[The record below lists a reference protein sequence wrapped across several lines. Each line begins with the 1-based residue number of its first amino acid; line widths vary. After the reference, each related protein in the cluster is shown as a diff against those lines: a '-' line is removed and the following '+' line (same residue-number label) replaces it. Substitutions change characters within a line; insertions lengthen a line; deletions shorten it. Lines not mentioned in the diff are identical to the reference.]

1 MASDSRK
8 KPSQAES
15 MVRGKGM
22 DVVQVNIFEGA
33 VAACESWEDLV
44 AGFCMM
50 ETFSHYSSEF
60 KA

>member
-1 MASDSRK
+1 
-8 KPSQAES
+8 